1 MKLDQILKEDVF
13 KQARVLSYHRS
24 LKREISSVMILEA
37 PDIERWGSK
46 HQLILTSH
54 FALINLS
61 DDELLQFF
69 KKLRSIQI
77 SGIIFKISR
86 LVEEV
91 PVRLIQYCNTFDIPL
106 IEIPSD
112 VTYES
117 ILMAVFQPIINENSK
132 LLNAYYEARKTVHQ
146 LSLQNLAFDELMTN
160 LKTLLKRDVQ
170 FENEH
175 QSLFYTT
182 RNDTRPYKVLET
194 MEVPKTKFIDH
205 IYHAQI
211 IESPKGERHA
221 LTKVE
226 LLDVLEQPYYFTIFV
241 PFEELSET
249 DIMLIENSTEL
260 LLTELLKIVALNKSL
275 SMRKNDQ
282 MHDLLLA
289 RYYSSE
295 ERDTLL
301 HTLKIDKHPNY
312 QGVIISL
319 YGSDIQQRYPLRTP
333 LDRIIEHVESK
344 FTDFAYFQKNE
355 DVIFLFNLPKGTDG
369 LSSHHFEG
377 VMDLVEQ
384 FDDVGV
390 CHIGISSVHEASL
403 TEINDTLLDLK
414 NFMKVVHQTSTMVEH
429 DKLGFLKMFY
439 KIDSLEALYRYVP
452 QKLQKLI
459 EEKPEYAL
467 TLARFLE
474 HHHHH
479 VKTAEALYVHPKTVR
494 YRIDKVLERLAI
506 DLDDS
511 EGLLAMQ
518 VALKICEYTGLLKA

>member
-1 MKLDQILKEDVF
+1 MQLDQILREEVF

-24 LKREISSVMILEA
+24 LKKDVSSVMILEA

-46 HQLILTSH
+46 NQLILTSH

-77 SGIIFKISR
+77 SGIIFKVSR

-91 PVRLIQYCNTFDIPL
+91 PVRLIQYSNTFDIPL
-106 IEIPSD
+106 IEIPNH

-146 LSLQNLAFDELMTN
+146 LSLKNLTFDELMTT
-160 LKTLLKRDVQ
+160 LKTLLKQDVQ
-170 FENEH
+170 FENEQ

-182 RNDTRPYKVLET
+182 RTAGRPYKVVKSVEI
-194 MEVPKTKFIDH
+194 PKTKFIDH
-205 IYHAQI
+205 TFHAQV
-211 IESPKGERHA
+211 IELPNGQREA

-226 LLDVLEQPYYFTIFV
+226 LLNVLEQPYFFTVFV
-241 PFEELSET
+241 PFEDLSET

-260 LLTELLKIVALNKSL
+260 LLTERLKIVALKKSL
-275 SMRKNDQ
+275 SMRKNNQ

-289 RYYSSE
+289 RYYSLE

-301 HTLKIDKHPNY
+301 HTLKIDKYPNY
-312 QGVIISL
+312 QGVIVSL
-319 YGSDIQQRYPLRTP
+319 YGSDPFEGHPLRTP
-333 LDRIIEHVESK
+333 LDTIIDQVASK

-355 DVIFLFNLPKGTDG
+355 DVIFLFNLPKNTEG
-369 LSSHHFEG
+369 LLADHFKD
-377 VMDLVEQ
+377 VIKMVEQ
-384 FDDVGV
+384 TDDTWL

-403 TEINDTLLDLK
+403 TKINDTLLDLK
-414 NFMKVVHQTSTMVEH
+414 NFMKVVRQTSTIVEH
-429 DKLGFLKMFY
+429 DKLGFLNMFY

-452 QKLQKLI
+452 QKLQKLMD
-459 EEKPEYAL
+459 EKPEYAI
-467 TLARFLE
+467 TFARFLE
-474 HHHHH
+474 HHHHY

-494 YRIDKVLERLAI
+494 YRMAKVLERLDI
-506 DLDDS
+506 NLDDS
-511 EGLLAMQ
+511 EALLAMQ
-518 VALKICEYTGLLKA
+518 VALKICEYTGLLKL